1 MSPFSVAVAKGA
13 QSVAEY
19 FAGVGNACVHLPFG
33 MCSNLAFSIK
43 RNLIVHTGQYIPYLV
58 CFFPSTIRIKYV
70 KGKKKHH
77 LSNVHCMN

>member
-33 MCSNLAFSIK
+33 MFSNLAFSIK
-43 RNLIVHTGQYIPYLV
+43 RN
-58 CFFPSTIRIKYV
+58 
-70 KGKKKHH
+70 
-77 LSNVHCMN
+77 